1 MTRFEMPVNANYDVY
16 LQRMDLSA
24 ERSSKGL
31 IPRLAIGRTLDIGCG
46 SGVLLRNLENA
57 KGIDLNPKAVE
68 ECRGQGLDVECVSL
82 ADLNERF
89 DTVIFSSVLHE
100 FSSYADYGR
109 FTEGPI
115 LEALS
120 QAYDK
125 LNPGGRLIIRDG
137 IEGSRDLKR
146 IIARTPEV
154 AASFTKYMY
163 ENPVYHESYNIYPY
177 SRSGNVFCI
186 EAQERVLKE
195 YMFTHTWGKE
205 SYPRE
210 VNEKYGIL
218 TVDKWAEVV
227 SKSGFTIKNL
237 ETYPEEYE
245 KFLSKY
251 FYLDGELCLTN
262 DLHSIFERSVI
273 LIVATKK

>member
-1 MTRFEMPVNANYDVY
+1 MTRFEMPVDANYDVY

-31 IPRLAIGRTLDIGCG
+31 IPRLAIGRTLDIRCG

-68 ECRGQGLDVECVSL
+68 ECRGQGLDVECISL
-82 ADLNERF
+82 ADLDERF

-100 FSSYADYGR
+100 FSSYADHGR

-137 IEGSRDLKR
+137 IEGSAKR
-146 IIARTPEV
+146 VIVTALNFDV
-154 AASFTKYMY
+154 SSAFVKYME
-163 ENPVYHESYNIYPY
+163 ENPVYHDPY
-177 SRSGNVFCI
+177 SILPAFGQPHEYI
-186 EAQERVLKE
+186 DAPERVLKE
-195 YMFTHTWGKE
+195 FMFTYTWGKE

-218 TVDKWAEVV
+218 TVNKWRSVV
-227 SKSGFTIKNL
+227 ERSGFKIEALN
-237 ETYPEEYE
+237 TYPEEY
-245 KFLSKY
+245 KKYLSKD
-251 FYLDGELCLTN
+251 FLAADTLDAMFQE
-262 DLHSIFERSVI
+262 SVI

>member
-1 MTRFEMPVNANYDVY
+1 MTRFEMPVDANYDVY
-16 LQRMDLSA
+16 LQRMELSA

-68 ECRGQGLDVECVSL
+68 ECRGQGLDVECVAL

-100 FSSYADYGR
+100 FSSYADHGR

-125 LNPGGRLIIRDG
+125 LNSGGRLIIRDG
-137 IEGSRDLKR
+137 IEGSHELQS
-146 IIARTPEV
+146 IAARTEEV
-154 AASFTKYMY
+154 AACFSKYMHD
-163 ENPVYHESYNIYPY
+163 NPVYHEPYNIYPY
-177 SRSGNVFCI
+177 NKSGDVFCI
-186 EAQERVLKE
+186 VAQERVLKE
-195 YMFTHTWGKE
+195 FMFTHTWGKE

-218 TVDKWAEVV
+218 TADKWAEVV
-227 SKSGFTIKNL
+227 SKSGFTIERL

-245 KFLSKY
+245 LFLSKD
-251 FYLDGELCLTN
+251 FYRTHE
-262 DLHSIFERSVI
+262 LHSIFEQSVV